1 MIKKTLC
8 FITFILLT
16 FSVYAQS
23 NTIKFIKGNI
33 SEKTAAVREASGEE
47 AILLSNKA
55 IEFSLENKEYLGNDR
70 ELDGLVVAAVYSISA
85 DYVKG
90 ASEAQKK
97 SISNQFIKLYSS
109 FKESSTVEIA
119 LLSRIVVLKN
129 YLPTNDFADSLNA
142 YLKNINI
149 QNAEPS
155 VFKSVLSTLE
165 TIGNTDTYLI
175 LFNYLNNPKFK
186 NFYSEIERTVSA
198 LIPTSMNETL
208 AIIQASDISQITQI
222 FTLTAKNS
230 QITKN
235 NLCEISEKVLSK
247 SILLLDDFSKTTQE
261 DIKIQQEA
269 LKILETNKWT
279 RASSTVLSYFQLA
292 KRQYD
297 NGILN
302 TEQFTAV
309 IKSLSSITP
318 IDSVSILTVYLEEL
332 NTQTEK
338 GNKPSDEVVLSV
350 IKTLGA
356 IGDKSA
362 FDSLLAVTYLTYS
375 ESVLTAAR
383 EALSGLRW

>member
-279 RASSTVLSYFQLA
+279 RASSTVLS
-292 KRQYD
+292 
-297 NGILN
+297 
-302 TEQFTAV
+302 
-309 IKSLSSITP
+309 
-318 IDSVSILTVYLEEL
+318 
-332 NTQTEK
+332 
-338 GNKPSDEVVLSV
+338 
-350 IKTLGA
+350 
-356 IGDKSA
+356 
-362 FDSLLAVTYLTYS
+362 
-375 ESVLTAAR
+375 
-383 EALSGLRW
+383 